1 MEVELKYAIADE
13 ATADR
18 IWEDEWLAGMA
29 EPQTRSCERF
39 HGAYYDT
46 ADRLLLQNK
55 IAFRV
60 RQEGHFIVAAL
71 KWDGDSEGALHKREE
86 LNVTIGSVPE
96 DPEGGEAGFGPE
108 GLPEDVDLK
117 CFEESDIG
125 ARVIALTE
133 GKKLQKLMETDVSR
147 RHMRV
152 DTGSGIHEVS
162 IDTGLLKAGGRSS
175 PILEIEIE
183 QFQGEEEDL
192 LKTGKVLEE
201 KYDLTPEHRS
211 KFARGLTLLGIEK

>member
-18 IWEDEWLAGMA
+18 IWDDEWLTAMA
-29 EPQTRSCERF
+29 EPQTRSSDRF
-39 HGAYYDT
+39 CGAYYDT
-46 ADRLLLQNK
+46 PDRLLLQNN

-60 RQEGHFIVAAL
+60 RREGQFVVASL

-86 LNVTIGSVPE
+86 LNVTIGTADE
-96 DPEGGEAGFGPE
+96 ADGE
-108 GLPEDVDLK
+108 VDLK
-117 CFEESDIG
+117 CFSESDIG
-125 ARVIALTE
+125 EKVISLTE
-133 GKKLQKLMETDVSR
+133 GKKLQKLMETDVLR

-152 DTGSGIHEVS
+152 DTGHGIHEVS
-162 IDTGLLKAGGRSS
+162 IDTGQLTADGRSS

-201 KYDLTPEHRS
+201 KYGLVPERRS

>member
-13 ATADR
+13 AIADR
-18 IWEDEWLAGMA
+18 IWEDEWLSAMA
-29 EPQTRSCERF
+29 EPKTRSCDRF

-46 ADRLLLQNK
+46 ADRLLLQNH

-60 RQEGHFIVAAL
+60 RQEGRFIVAAL
-71 KWDGDSEGALHKREE
+71 KWDGDNEGALHKREE
-86 LNVTIGSVPE
+86 LNVTIGQMPDEGPE
-96 DPEGGEAGFGPE
+96 D
-108 GLPEDVDLK
+108 LPEDVGIK

-125 ARVIALTE
+125 EKVIALTE
-133 GKKLQKLMETDVSR
+133 GKKLVKLMETDVSR

-152 DTGSGIHEVS
+152 DTGNGIHEIS
-162 IDTGLLKAGGRSS
+162 IDIGRLTADGRSS

-192 LKTGKVLEE
+192 LRTGAVLEE
-201 KYDLTPEHRS
+201 KYGLTPEHRS
-211 KFARGLTLLGIEK
+211 KFARGLTLLGIE